1 MLQHK
6 IIIKMILIFPVLVL
20 FPWEIKIC
28 LLLALSGVLVSNLR
42 SGGPLLPFHLRER
55 GLLDFPSLFLI
66 VLTAWLSTLIV
77 VVRVKVFKSGTF
89 FNLLIVL
96 FLSLALR
103 FRVTSLFLFYLF
115 FEWSLL
121 PIFLII
127 LGWGYQ
133 PERLRAS
140 LLLFFYTLFASLPL
154 LLVLLYWSQTA
165 FITRFKDI
173 ILILTQR
180 TTRFVTLRFITILAF
195 VVKFPIYFVH
205 LWLPKAHVEAPVA
218 GSIILAGVL
227 LKLGGYG
234 IIRLSA
240 FFLHNPLIFSVG
252 ILTMWGGGV
261 LGALCLRIRDIKVII
276 AYSSVVHIRLVFIGV
291 ISYFSWGLNGAIV
304 IMVAHGL
311 CSSGMF
317 AWANMVYERR
327 HSRRL
332 TLNKGLLTISPSF
345 RFWWF
350 LLIVRNFAGPFTLNL
365 AGEIFLIINTMV
377 CRNLFWVR
385 IAFISFFSAGYSLLL
400 YSSTQQGRAVAGNIL
415 GLERISLEQ
424 QVIFAHVW
432 PVYLITISTVFS

>member
-1 MLQHK
+1 
-6 IIIKMILIFPVLVL
+6 MILIFPVLVL

-77 VVRVKVFKSGTF
+77 VVRVKVFKSGAF

-385 IAFISFFSAGYSLLL
+385 IALISFFSAGYSLLL

>member
-1 MLQHK
+1 MSQ
-6 IIIKMILIFPVLVL
+6 
-20 FPWEIKIC
+20 
-28 LLLALSGVLVSNLR
+28 LR
-42 SGGPLLPFHLRER
+42 LEGPLLIFHLRER
-55 GLLDFPSLFLI
+55 GLLDFPSFFLI
-66 VLTAWLSTLIV
+66 TLTAWLRVLIIII
-77 VVRVKVFKSGTF
+77 RVKIFKSSAF
-89 FNLLIVL
+89 FNLLIIL
-96 FLSLALR
+96 FLRLALR
-103 FRVTSLFLFYLF
+103 FSVASLFLFYLF

-154 LLVLLYWSQTA
+154 LLVLLYWRQIA
-165 FITRFKDI
+165 FITGFKDAV
-173 ILILTQR
+173 LILTQR
-180 TTRFVTLRFITILAF
+180 GVRFVILRFITILAF

-218 GSIILAGVL
+218 GSIILAGIL

-415 GLERISLEQ
+415 GLERNSLEQ

>member
-1 MLQHK
+1 ML
-6 IIIKMILIFPVLVL
+6 IKNWTVQIQ
-20 FPWEIKIC
+20 
-28 LLLALSGVLVSNLR
+28 GVQ
-42 SGGPLLPFHLRER
+42 GF
-55 GLLDFPSLFLI
+55 
-66 VLTAWLSTLIV
+66 
-77 VVRVKVFKSGTF
+77 
-89 FNLLIVL
+89 
-96 FLSLALR
+96 
-103 FRVTSLFLFYLF
+103 
-115 FEWSLL
+115 
-121 PIFLII
+121 
-127 LGWGYQ
+127 
-133 PERLRAS
+133 
-140 LLLFFYTLFASLPL
+140 
-154 LLVLLYWSQTA
+154 
-165 FITRFKDI
+165 
-173 ILILTQR
+173 
-180 TTRFVTLRFITILAF
+180 
-195 VVKFPIYFVH
+195 
-205 LWLPKAHVEAPVA
+205 
-218 GSIILAGVL
+218 
-227 LKLGGYG
+227 
-234 IIRLSA
+234 
-240 FFLHNPLIFSVG
+240 
-252 ILTMWGGGV
+252 
-261 LGALCLRIRDIKVII
+261 
-276 AYSSVVHIRLVFIGV
+276 
-291 ISYFSWGLNGAIV
+291 AIV

>member
-1 MLQHK
+1 MSQ
-6 IIIKMILIFPVLVL
+6 
-20 FPWEIKIC
+20 
-28 LLLALSGVLVSNLR
+28 LR
-42 SGGPLLPFHLRER
+42 LEGPLLIFHLRER
-55 GLLDFPSLFLI
+55 GLLDFPSFFLI
-66 VLTAWLSTLIV
+66 TLTAWLRVLIIII
-77 VVRVKVFKSGTF
+77 RVKIFKSSAF
-89 FNLLIVL
+89 FNLLIIL
-96 FLSLALR
+96 FLRLALR
-103 FRVTSLFLFYLF
+103 FSVASLFLFYLF

-154 LLVLLYWSQTA
+154 LLVLLYWRQIA
-165 FITRFKDI
+165 FITGFKDAV
-173 ILILTQR
+173 LILTQR
-180 TTRFVTLRFITILAF
+180 GVRFVILRFITILAF
-195 VVKFPIYFVH
+195 VVKFPIYFIH

-218 GSIILAGVL
+218 GSIILAGIL

-240 FFLHNPLIFSVG
+240 FFLHNPLMFSVG
-252 ILTMWGGGV
+252 ALTIWGGGI
-261 LGALCLRIRDIKVII
+261 LGALCLRIRDIKVMI

-291 ISYFSWGLNGAIV
+291 IRYFSWGLNGAMV
-304 IMVAHGL
+304 IIVAHGL
-311 CSSGMF
+311 CSSGIF

-327 HSRRL
+327 HSRSL

-345 RFWWF
+345 SFWWF

-385 IAFISFFSAGYSLLL
+385 IALISFFSAGYSLLL
-400 YSSTQQGRAVAGNIL
+400 YSSTQQGRTGAGDIL
-415 GLERISLEQ
+415 GLERNNLEQ

-432 PVYLITISTVFS
+432 PVYLIVISTVFS

>member
-1 MLQHK
+1 
-6 IIIKMILIFPVLVL
+6 MILIFPVLVL

-173 ILILTQR
+173 IIILTQR
-180 TTRFVTLRFITILAF
+180 TARFVTLRFITILAF

>member
-1 MLQHK
+1 MSQ
-6 IIIKMILIFPVLVL
+6 
-20 FPWEIKIC
+20 
-28 LLLALSGVLVSNLR
+28 LR
-42 SGGPLLPFHLRER
+42 LEGPLLIFHLRER
-55 GLLDFPSLFLI
+55 GLLDFPSFFLI
-66 VLTAWLSTLIV
+66 ILTAWLRVLIIII
-77 VVRVKVFKSGTF
+77 RVKIFKSSAF
-89 FNLLIVL
+89 FNLLIIL
-96 FLSLALR
+96 FLRLALR
-103 FRVTSLFLFYLF
+103 FSVASLFLFYLF

-154 LLVLLYWSQTA
+154 LLVLLYWRQIA
-165 FITRFKDI
+165 FITGFKDAV
-173 ILILTQR
+173 LILTQR
-180 TTRFVTLRFITILAF
+180 GVRFVILRFITILAF

-218 GSIILAGVL
+218 GSIILAGIL

-252 ILTMWGGGV
+252 VLTIWGGGI

-291 ISYFSWGLNGAIV
+291 IRYFSWGLNGAMV
-304 IMVAHGL
+304 IIVAHGL
-311 CSSGMF
+311 CSSGIF
-317 AWANMVYERR
+317 AQANMVYERR
-327 HSRRL
+327 HSRSL

-345 RFWWF
+345 SFWWF

-385 IAFISFFSAGYSLLL
+385 IALLSFFSAGYSLLL
-400 YSSTQQGRAVAGNIL
+400 YSSTQQGRTRGRNIL
-415 GLERISLEQ
+415 GLERNNLEQ

-432 PVYLITISTVFS
+432 PVYLIVISTVFS

>member
-1 MLQHK
+1 
-6 IIIKMILIFPVLVL
+6 
-20 FPWEIKIC
+20 
-28 LLLALSGVLVSNLR
+28 VSQLR
-42 SGGPLLPFHLRER
+42 LEGPLLIFHLRER
-55 GLLDFPSLFLI
+55 GLLDFPSFFLI
-66 VLTAWLSTLIV
+66 TLTAWLRVLIIII
-77 VVRVKVFKSGTF
+77 RVKIFKSSAF
-89 FNLLIVL
+89 FNLLIIL
-96 FLSLALR
+96 FLRLALR
-103 FRVTSLFLFYLF
+103 FSVASLFLFYLF

-154 LLVLLYWSQTA
+154 LLVLLYWGQIA
-165 FITRFKDI
+165 FITSFKDAL
-173 ILILTQR
+173 LILTQR
-180 TTRFVTLRFITILAF
+180 DVRSIILRFITILAF

-218 GSIILAGVL
+218 GSIILAGIL

-252 ILTMWGGGV
+252 ILTIWGGGI

-276 AYSSVVHIRLVFIGV
+276 AYSSVVHISLVFIGV
-291 ISYFSWGLNGAIV
+291 IRYFSWGLNGAMV
-304 IMVAHGL
+304 IIVAHGL
-311 CSSGMF
+311 CSSGIF
-317 AWANMVYERR
+317 AWANIVYERR

-345 RFWWF
+345 SFWWF

-385 IAFISFFSAGYSLLL
+385 IALISFFSAGYSLLL
-400 YSSTQQGRAVAGNIL
+400 YSSTQQGRTRGGNIL
-415 GLERISLEQ
+415 GLERNNLEQ

-432 PVYLITISTVFS
+432 PVYLIVISTVFS

>member
-1 MLQHK
+1 MSQ
-6 IIIKMILIFPVLVL
+6 
-20 FPWEIKIC
+20 
-28 LLLALSGVLVSNLR
+28 LR
-42 SGGPLLPFHLRER
+42 LEGPLLIFHLRER
-55 GLLDFPSLFLI
+55 GLLDFPSFFLI
-66 VLTAWLSTLIV
+66 TLTAWLRVLIIII
-77 VVRVKVFKSGTF
+77 RVKIFKSSAF
-89 FNLLIVL
+89 FNLLIIL
-96 FLSLALR
+96 FLRLALR
-103 FRVTSLFLFYLF
+103 FSVASLFLFYLF

-154 LLVLLYWSQTA
+154 LLVLLYWRQIA
-165 FITRFKDI
+165 FITGFKDAV
-173 ILILTQR
+173 LILTQR
-180 TTRFVTLRFITILAF
+180 GVRFVILRFITILAF

-218 GSIILAGVL
+218 GSIILAGIL

-252 ILTMWGGGV
+252 VLTIWGGGI

-291 ISYFSWGLNGAIV
+291 IRYFSWGLNGAMV
-304 IMVAHGL
+304 IIVAHGL
-311 CSSGMF
+311 CSSGIF
-317 AWANMVYERR
+317 AQANMVYERR
-327 HSRRL
+327 HSRSL

-345 RFWWF
+345 SFWWF

-385 IAFISFFSAGYSLLL
+385 IALISFFSAGYSLLL
-400 YSSTQQGRAVAGNIL
+400 YSSTQQGRTGAGDIL
-415 GLERISLEQ
+415 GLERNNLEQ

-432 PVYLITISTVFS
+432 PVYLIVISTVFS

>member
-1 MLQHK
+1 VLQHK

-77 VVRVKVFKSGTF
+77 VIRVKVFKSGAF

-121 PIFLII
+121 PIFFII

-173 ILILTQR
+173 IIILTQR

-311 CSSGMF
+311 CSSGIF

-365 AGEIFLIINTMV
+365 AGEIFLIINAMV

-415 GLERISLEQ
+415 GLERNSLEQ

>member
-77 VVRVKVFKSGTF
+77 VIRVKVFKSGAF

>member
-1 MLQHK
+1 MSQ
-6 IIIKMILIFPVLVL
+6 
-20 FPWEIKIC
+20 
-28 LLLALSGVLVSNLR
+28 LR
-42 SGGPLLPFHLRER
+42 LEGPLLIFHLRER
-55 GLLDFPSLFLI
+55 GLLDFPSFFLI
-66 VLTAWLSTLIV
+66 TLTAWLRVLIIII
-77 VVRVKVFKSGTF
+77 RVKIFKSSAF
-89 FNLLIVL
+89 FNLLIIL
-96 FLSLALR
+96 FLRLALR
-103 FRVTSLFLFYLF
+103 FSVASLFLFYLF

-154 LLVLLYWSQTA
+154 LLVLLYWRQIA
-165 FITRFKDI
+165 FITGFKDAV
-173 ILILTQR
+173 LILTQR
-180 TTRFVTLRFITILAF
+180 GVRFVILRFITILAF

-218 GSIILAGVL
+218 GSIILAGIL

-240 FFLHNPLIFSVG
+240 FFLHNLLMFSVG
-252 ILTMWGGGV
+252 VLTIWGGGI

-291 ISYFSWGLNGAIV
+291 IRYFSWGLNGAMV
-304 IMVAHGL
+304 IIVAHGL
-311 CSSGMF
+311 CSSGIF

-327 HSRRL
+327 HSRSL

-345 RFWWF
+345 SFWWF

-385 IAFISFFSAGYSLLL
+385 IALISFFSAGYSLLL
-400 YSSTQQGRAVAGNIL
+400 YSSTQQGRTGAGNIL
-415 GLERISLEQ
+415 GLERNNLEQ

-432 PVYLITISTVFS
+432 PVYLIVISTVFS

>member
-1 MLQHK
+1 VLQHK

-77 VVRVKVFKSGTF
+77 VIRVKVFKSGAF

-173 ILILTQR
+173 IIILTQR

>member
-1 MLQHK
+1 MSQ
-6 IIIKMILIFPVLVL
+6 
-20 FPWEIKIC
+20 
-28 LLLALSGVLVSNLR
+28 LR
-42 SGGPLLPFHLRER
+42 LEGPLLIFHLRER
-55 GLLDFPSLFLI
+55 GLLDFPRLFLI
-66 VLTAWLSTLIV
+66 ILTAWLRVLIIII
-77 VVRVKVFKSGTF
+77 RVKIFKSGAF
-89 FNLLIVL
+89 FNLLIIL
-96 FLSLALR
+96 FLRLALR
-103 FRVTSLFLFYLF
+103 FSVASLFLFYLF

-154 LLVLLYWSQTA
+154 LLVLLYWGQIA
-165 FITRFKDI
+165 FITSFKDAL
-173 ILILTQR
+173 LILTQR
-180 TTRFVTLRFITILAF
+180 DVRSIILRFITILAF

-218 GSIILAGVL
+218 GSIILAGIL

-252 ILTMWGGGV
+252 ILTIWGGGI

-276 AYSSVVHIRLVFIGV
+276 AYSSVVHISLVFIGV
-291 ISYFSWGLNGAIV
+291 IRYFSWGLNGAMV
-304 IMVAHGL
+304 IIVAHGL
-311 CSSGMF
+311 CSSGIF
-317 AWANMVYERR
+317 AWANIVYERR

-345 RFWWF
+345 SFWWF

-365 AGEIFLIINTMV
+365 AGEIFLIINTIV

-385 IAFISFFSAGYSLLL
+385 IALISFFSAGYSLLL
-400 YSSTQQGRAVAGNIL
+400 YSSTQQGRTRGRNIL
-415 GLERISLEQ
+415 GLERNNLEQ

-432 PVYLITISTVFS
+432 PVYLIVISTVFS

>member
-1 MLQHK
+1 
-6 IIIKMILIFPVLVL
+6 MILIFPVLVL

>member
-1 MLQHK
+1 MSQ
-6 IIIKMILIFPVLVL
+6 
-20 FPWEIKIC
+20 
-28 LLLALSGVLVSNLR
+28 LR
-42 SGGPLLPFHLRER
+42 LEGPLLIFHLRER
-55 GLLDFPSLFLI
+55 GLLDFPSFFLI
-66 VLTAWLSTLIV
+66 TLTAWLRVLIIII
-77 VVRVKVFKSGTF
+77 RVKIFKSSAF
-89 FNLLIVL
+89 FNLLIIL
-96 FLSLALR
+96 FLRLALR
-103 FRVTSLFLFYLF
+103 FSVASLFLFYLF

-154 LLVLLYWSQTA
+154 LLVLLYWRQIA
-165 FITRFKDI
+165 FITGFKDAV
-173 ILILTQR
+173 LILTQR
-180 TTRFVTLRFITILAF
+180 GVRFVILRFITILAF

-218 GSIILAGVL
+218 GSIILAGIL

-240 FFLHNPLIFSVG
+240 FFLHNPLMFSVG
-252 ILTMWGGGV
+252 VLTIWGGGI
-261 LGALCLRIRDIKVII
+261 LGALCLRIRDIKVMI

-291 ISYFSWGLNGAIV
+291 IRYFSWGLNGAMV
-304 IMVAHGL
+304 IIVAHGL
-311 CSSGMF
+311 CSSGIF

-327 HSRRL
+327 HSRSL

-345 RFWWF
+345 SFWWF

-385 IAFISFFSAGYSLLL
+385 IALISFFSAGYSLLL
-400 YSSTQQGRAVAGNIL
+400 YSSTQQGRTRGRNIL
-415 GLERISLEQ
+415 GLERNNLEQ

-432 PVYLITISTVFS
+432 PVYLIVISTVFS

>member
-1 MLQHK
+1 MSQ
-6 IIIKMILIFPVLVL
+6 
-20 FPWEIKIC
+20 
-28 LLLALSGVLVSNLR
+28 LR
-42 SGGPLLPFHLRER
+42 LEGPLLIFHLRER
-55 GLLDFPSLFLI
+55 GLLDFPSFFLI
-66 VLTAWLSTLIV
+66 ILTAWLRVLIIII
-77 VVRVKVFKSGTF
+77 RVKIFKSSAF
-89 FNLLIVL
+89 FNLLIIL
-96 FLSLALR
+96 FLRLALR
-103 FRVTSLFLFYLF
+103 FSVASLFLFYLF

-154 LLVLLYWSQTA
+154 LLVLLYWRQIA
-165 FITRFKDI
+165 FITGFKDAV
-173 ILILTQR
+173 LILTQR
-180 TTRFVTLRFITILAF
+180 GVRFIILRFITILAF

-218 GSIILAGVL
+218 GSIILAGIL

-252 ILTMWGGGV
+252 VLTIWGGGI

-291 ISYFSWGLNGAIV
+291 IRYFSWGLNGAMV
-304 IMVAHGL
+304 IIVAHGL
-311 CSSGMF
+311 CSSGIF
-317 AWANMVYERR
+317 AQANMVYERR
-327 HSRRL
+327 HSRSL

-345 RFWWF
+345 SFWWF

-385 IAFISFFSAGYSLLL
+385 IALLSFFSAGYSLLL
-400 YSSTQQGRAVAGNIL
+400 YSSTQQGRTGAGDIL
-415 GLERISLEQ
+415 GLERNNLEQ

-432 PVYLITISTVFS
+432 PVYLIVISTVFS

>member
-1 MLQHK
+1 MSQ
-6 IIIKMILIFPVLVL
+6 
-20 FPWEIKIC
+20 
-28 LLLALSGVLVSNLR
+28 LR
-42 SGGPLLPFHLRER
+42 LEGPLLIFHLRER
-55 GLLDFPSLFLI
+55 GLLDFPSFFLI
-66 VLTAWLSTLIV
+66 TLTAWLRVLIIII
-77 VVRVKVFKSGTF
+77 RVKIFKSSAF
-89 FNLLIVL
+89 FNLLIIL
-96 FLSLALR
+96 FLRLALR
-103 FRVTSLFLFYLF
+103 FSVASLFLFYLF

-154 LLVLLYWSQTA
+154 LLVLLYWRQIA
-165 FITRFKDI
+165 FITGFKDAV
-173 ILILTQR
+173 LILTQR
-180 TTRFVTLRFITILAF
+180 GVRFVILRFITILAF

-218 GSIILAGVL
+218 GSIILAGIL

-252 ILTMWGGGV
+252 VLTIWGGGI

-291 ISYFSWGLNGAIV
+291 IRYFSWGLNGAMV
-304 IMVAHGL
+304 IIVAHGL
-311 CSSGMF
+311 CSSGIF
-317 AWANMVYERR
+317 AQANMVYERR
-327 HSRRL
+327 HSRSL

-345 RFWWF
+345 SFWWF

-385 IAFISFFSAGYSLLL
+385 IALLSFFSAGYSLLL
-400 YSSTQQGRAVAGNIL
+400 YSSTQQGRTGAGNIL
-415 GLERISLEQ
+415 GLERNNLEQ

-432 PVYLITISTVFS
+432 PVYLIVISTVFS

>member
-1 MLQHK
+1 MSQ
-6 IIIKMILIFPVLVL
+6 
-20 FPWEIKIC
+20 
-28 LLLALSGVLVSNLR
+28 LR
-42 SGGPLLPFHLRER
+42 LEGPLLIFHLRER
-55 GLLDFPSLFLI
+55 GLLDFPRLFLI
-66 VLTAWLSTLIV
+66 ILTAWLRALIIII
-77 VVRVKVFKSGTF
+77 RVKIFKSGAF
-89 FNLLIVL
+89 FNLLIIL
-96 FLSLALR
+96 FLRLALR
-103 FRVTSLFLFYLF
+103 FSVASLFLFYLF

-154 LLVLLYWSQTA
+154 LLVLLYWGQIA
-165 FITRFKDI
+165 FITSFKDAL
-173 ILILTQR
+173 LILTQR
-180 TTRFVTLRFITILAF
+180 DVRSIILRFITILAF

-218 GSIILAGVL
+218 GSIILAGIL

-252 ILTMWGGGV
+252 ILTIWGGGI

-276 AYSSVVHIRLVFIGV
+276 AYSSVVHISLVFIGV
-291 ISYFSWGLNGAIV
+291 IRYFSWGLNGAMV
-304 IMVAHGL
+304 IIVAHGL
-311 CSSGMF
+311 CSSGIF
-317 AWANMVYERR
+317 AWANIVYERR

-345 RFWWF
+345 SFWWF

-365 AGEIFLIINTMV
+365 AGEIFLIINTIV

-385 IAFISFFSAGYSLLL
+385 IALISFFSAGYSLLL
-400 YSSTQQGRAVAGNIL
+400 YSSTQQGRTGAGNIL
-415 GLERISLEQ
+415 GLEGNNLEQ

-432 PVYLITISTVFS
+432 PVYLIVISTVFS

>member
-1 MLQHK
+1 
-6 IIIKMILIFPVLVL
+6 MILIFPVLVL

-77 VVRVKVFKSGTF
+77 VIRVKVFKSGAF

-415 GLERISLEQ
+415 GLERNSLEQ

>member
-1 MLQHK
+1 
-6 IIIKMILIFPVLVL
+6 MILIFPVLVL

-77 VVRVKVFKSGTF
+77 VIRVKVFKSGAF

-173 ILILTQR
+173 IIILTQR

-311 CSSGMF
+311 CSSGIF

-365 AGEIFLIINTMV
+365 AGEIFLIINAMV

-415 GLERISLEQ
+415 GLERNSLEQ

>member
-1 MLQHK
+1 
-6 IIIKMILIFPVLVL
+6 MILIFPVLVL

-77 VVRVKVFKSGTF
+77 VIRVKVFKSGAF

-173 ILILTQR
+173 IIILTQG

-311 CSSGMF
+311 CSSGIF

-365 AGEIFLIINTMV
+365 AGEIFLIINAMV

-415 GLERISLEQ
+415 GLERNSLEQ

>member
-1 MLQHK
+1 
-6 IIIKMILIFPVLVL
+6 MILIFPVLVL

-77 VVRVKVFKSGTF
+77 VVRVKVFKSGAF

-173 ILILTQR
+173 IIILTQR
-180 TTRFVTLRFITILAF
+180 TARFVTLRFITILAF

-385 IAFISFFSAGYSLLL
+385 IALISFFSAGYSLLL

>member
-1 MLQHK
+1 
-6 IIIKMILIFPVLVL
+6 MILIFPVLVL

-180 TTRFVTLRFITILAF
+180 TTRFVTLKFITILAF

-424 QVIFAHVW
+424 QVIFGHVW

>member
-1 MLQHK
+1 MSQ
-6 IIIKMILIFPVLVL
+6 
-20 FPWEIKIC
+20 
-28 LLLALSGVLVSNLR
+28 LR
-42 SGGPLLPFHLRER
+42 LEGPLLIFHLRER
-55 GLLDFPSLFLI
+55 GLLDFPSFFLI
-66 VLTAWLSTLIV
+66 TLTAWLRVLIIII
-77 VVRVKVFKSGTF
+77 RVKIFKSSAF
-89 FNLLIVL
+89 FNLLIIL
-96 FLSLALR
+96 FLRLALR
-103 FRVTSLFLFYLF
+103 FSVASLFLFYLF

-154 LLVLLYWSQTA
+154 LLVLLYWRQIA
-165 FITRFKDI
+165 FITGFKDAV
-173 ILILTQR
+173 LILTQR
-180 TTRFVTLRFITILAF
+180 GVRFVILRFITILAF

-218 GSIILAGVL
+218 GSIILAGIL

-252 ILTMWGGGV
+252 VLTIWGGGI

-291 ISYFSWGLNGAIV
+291 IRYFSWGLNGAMV
-304 IMVAHGL
+304 IIVAHGL
-311 CSSGMF
+311 CSSGIF

-327 HSRRL
+327 HSRSL

-345 RFWWF
+345 SFWWF

-385 IAFISFFSAGYSLLL
+385 IALISFFSAGYSLLL
-400 YSSTQQGRAVAGNIL
+400 YSSTQQGRTGAGNIL
-415 GLERISLEQ
+415 GLEGNNLEQ

-432 PVYLITISTVFS
+432 PVYLIVISTVFS

>member
-1 MLQHK
+1 MSQ
-6 IIIKMILIFPVLVL
+6 
-20 FPWEIKIC
+20 
-28 LLLALSGVLVSNLR
+28 LR
-42 SGGPLLPFHLRER
+42 LEGPLLIFHLRER
-55 GLLDFPSLFLI
+55 GLLDFPRLFLI
-66 VLTAWLSTLIV
+66 ILTAWLRALIIII
-77 VVRVKVFKSGTF
+77 RVKIFKSGAF
-89 FNLLIVL
+89 FNLLIIL
-96 FLSLALR
+96 FLRLALR
-103 FRVTSLFLFYLF
+103 FSVASLFLFYLF

-154 LLVLLYWSQTA
+154 LLVLLYWGQIA
-165 FITRFKDI
+165 FITSFKDAL
-173 ILILTQR
+173 LILTQR
-180 TTRFVTLRFITILAF
+180 DVRSIILRFITILAF

-218 GSIILAGVL
+218 GSIILAGIL

-240 FFLHNPLIFSVG
+240 FFLHNPLIFSVD
-252 ILTMWGGGV
+252 ILTIWGGGI

-276 AYSSVVHIRLVFIGV
+276 AYSSVVHISLVFIGV
-291 ISYFSWGLNGAIV
+291 IRYFSWGLNGAMV
-304 IMVAHGL
+304 IIVAHGL
-311 CSSGMF
+311 CSSGIF
-317 AWANMVYERR
+317 AWANIVYERR

-345 RFWWF
+345 SFWWF

-365 AGEIFLIINTMV
+365 AGEIFLIINTIV

-385 IAFISFFSAGYSLLL
+385 IALISFFSAGYSLLL
-400 YSSTQQGRAVAGNIL
+400 YSSTQQGRTRGRNIL
-415 GLERISLEQ
+415 GLERNNLEQ

-432 PVYLITISTVFS
+432 PVYLIVISTVFS

>member
-385 IAFISFFSAGYSLLL
+385 IALISFFSAGYSLLL

>member
-1 MLQHK
+1 
-6 IIIKMILIFPVLVL
+6 MILIFPVLVL

-385 IAFISFFSAGYSLLL
+385 IALISFFSAGYSLLL

>member
-1 MLQHK
+1 
-6 IIIKMILIFPVLVL
+6 MILIFPVLVL

-77 VVRVKVFKSGTF
+77 VIRVKVFKSGAF

-173 ILILTQR
+173 IIILTQR

-311 CSSGMF
+311 CSSGIF

-415 GLERISLEQ
+415 GLERNSLEQ

>member
-77 VVRVKVFKSGTF
+77 VIRVKVFKSGAF

-385 IAFISFFSAGYSLLL
+385 IALISFFSAGYSLLL

>member
-77 VVRVKVFKSGTF
+77 VIRVKVFKSGAF

-252 ILTMWGGGV
+252 VLTMWGGGV

-415 GLERISLEQ
+415 GLERNSLEQ

>member
-1 MLQHK
+1 MSQ
-6 IIIKMILIFPVLVL
+6 
-20 FPWEIKIC
+20 
-28 LLLALSGVLVSNLR
+28 LR
-42 SGGPLLPFHLRER
+42 LEGPLLIFHLRER
-55 GLLDFPSLFLI
+55 GLLDFPSFFLI
-66 VLTAWLSTLIV
+66 TLTAWLRVLIIII
-77 VVRVKVFKSGTF
+77 RVKIFKSSAF
-89 FNLLIVL
+89 FNLLIIL
-96 FLSLALR
+96 FLRLALR
-103 FRVTSLFLFYLF
+103 FSVASLFLFYLF

-154 LLVLLYWSQTA
+154 LLVLLYWRQIA
-165 FITRFKDI
+165 FITGFKDAV
-173 ILILTQR
+173 LILTQR
-180 TTRFVTLRFITILAF
+180 GVRFVILRFITILAF

-218 GSIILAGVL
+218 GSIILAGIL

-240 FFLHNPLIFSVG
+240 FFLHNPLMFSVG
-252 ILTMWGGGV
+252 VLTIWGGGI

-291 ISYFSWGLNGAIV
+291 IRYFSWGLNGAMV
-304 IMVAHGL
+304 IIVAHGL
-311 CSSGMF
+311 CSSGIF

-327 HSRRL
+327 HSRSL

-345 RFWWF
+345 SFWWF

-385 IAFISFFSAGYSLLL
+385 IALLSFFSAGYSLLL
-400 YSSTQQGRAVAGNIL
+400 YSSTQQGRTRGRNIL
-415 GLERISLEQ
+415 GLERNNLEQ

-432 PVYLITISTVFS
+432 PVYLIVISTVFS

>member
-1 MLQHK
+1 MSQ
-6 IIIKMILIFPVLVL
+6 
-20 FPWEIKIC
+20 
-28 LLLALSGVLVSNLR
+28 LR
-42 SGGPLLPFHLRER
+42 LEGPLLIFHLRER
-55 GLLDFPSLFLI
+55 GLLDFPSFFLI
-66 VLTAWLSTLIV
+66 TLTAWLRVLIIII
-77 VVRVKVFKSGTF
+77 RVKIFKSSAF
-89 FNLLIVL
+89 FNLLIIL
-96 FLSLALR
+96 FLRLALR
-103 FRVTSLFLFYLF
+103 FSVASLFLFYLF

-154 LLVLLYWSQTA
+154 LLVLLYWRQIA
-165 FITRFKDI
+165 FITGFKDAV
-173 ILILTQR
+173 LILTQR
-180 TTRFVTLRFITILAF
+180 GVRFVILRFITILAF

-218 GSIILAGVL
+218 GSIILAGIL

-252 ILTMWGGGV
+252 VLTIWGGGI

-291 ISYFSWGLNGAIV
+291 IRYFSWGLNGAMV
-304 IMVAHGL
+304 IIVAHGL
-311 CSSGMF
+311 CSSGIF
-317 AWANMVYERR
+317 AQANMVYERR
-327 HSRRL
+327 HSRSL

-345 RFWWF
+345 SFWWF

-385 IAFISFFSAGYSLLL
+385 IALISFFSAGYSLLL
-400 YSSTQQGRAVAGNIL
+400 YSSTQQGRTGAGNIL
-415 GLERISLEQ
+415 GLEGNNLEQ

-432 PVYLITISTVFS
+432 PVYLIVISTVFS

>member
-1 MLQHK
+1 MSQ
-6 IIIKMILIFPVLVL
+6 
-20 FPWEIKIC
+20 
-28 LLLALSGVLVSNLR
+28 LR
-42 SGGPLLPFHLRER
+42 LEGPLLIFHLRER
-55 GLLDFPSLFLI
+55 GLLDFPSFFLI
-66 VLTAWLSTLIV
+66 TLTAWLRVLIIII
-77 VVRVKVFKSGTF
+77 RVKIFKSSAF
-89 FNLLIVL
+89 FNLLIIL
-96 FLSLALR
+96 FLRLALR
-103 FRVTSLFLFYLF
+103 FSVASLFLFYLF

-154 LLVLLYWSQTA
+154 LLVLLYWRQIA
-165 FITRFKDI
+165 FITGFKDAV
-173 ILILTQR
+173 LILTQR
-180 TTRFVTLRFITILAF
+180 GVRFVILRFITILAF

-218 GSIILAGVL
+218 GSIILAGIL

-240 FFLHNPLIFSVG
+240 FFLHNPLMFSVG
-252 ILTMWGGGV
+252 VLTIWGGGI
-261 LGALCLRIRDIKVII
+261 LGALCLRIRDIKVMI

-291 ISYFSWGLNGAIV
+291 IRYFSWGLNGAMV
-304 IMVAHGL
+304 IIVAHGL
-311 CSSGMF
+311 CSSGIF
-317 AWANMVYERR
+317 AQANMVYERR
-327 HSRRL
+327 HSRSL

-345 RFWWF
+345 SFWWF

-385 IAFISFFSAGYSLLL
+385 IALLSFFSAGYSLLL
-400 YSSTQQGRAVAGNIL
+400 YSSTQQGRTGAGNIL
-415 GLERISLEQ
+415 GLEGNNLEQ

-432 PVYLITISTVFS
+432 PVYLIVISTVFS

>member
-1 MLQHK
+1 MSQ
-6 IIIKMILIFPVLVL
+6 
-20 FPWEIKIC
+20 
-28 LLLALSGVLVSNLR
+28 LR
-42 SGGPLLPFHLRER
+42 LEGPLLIFHLRER
-55 GLLDFPSLFLI
+55 GLLDFPSFFLI
-66 VLTAWLSTLIV
+66 TLTAWLRVLIIII
-77 VVRVKVFKSGTF
+77 RVKIFKSSAF
-89 FNLLIVL
+89 FNLLIIL
-96 FLSLALR
+96 FLRLALR
-103 FRVTSLFLFYLF
+103 FSVASLFLFYLF

-154 LLVLLYWSQTA
+154 LLVLLYWRQIA
-165 FITRFKDI
+165 FITGFKDAV
-173 ILILTQR
+173 LILTQR
-180 TTRFVTLRFITILAF
+180 GVRFVILRFITILAF

-218 GSIILAGVL
+218 GSIILAGIL

-252 ILTMWGGGV
+252 VLTIWGGGI
-261 LGALCLRIRDIKVII
+261 LGALCLRIRDVKVII

-291 ISYFSWGLNGAIV
+291 IRYFSWGLNGAMV
-304 IMVAHGL
+304 IIVAHGL
-311 CSSGMF
+311 CSSGIF
-317 AWANMVYERR
+317 AQANMVYERR
-327 HSRRL
+327 HSRSL

-345 RFWWF
+345 SFWWF

-385 IAFISFFSAGYSLLL
+385 IALLSFFSAGYSLLL
-400 YSSTQQGRAVAGNIL
+400 YSSTQQGRTGAGNIL
-415 GLERISLEQ
+415 GLEGNNLEQ

-432 PVYLITISTVFS
+432 PVYLIVISTVFS

>member
-1 MLQHK
+1 
-6 IIIKMILIFPVLVL
+6 
-20 FPWEIKIC
+20 
-28 LLLALSGVLVSNLR
+28 VSQLR
-42 SGGPLLPFHLRER
+42 LEGPLLIFHLRER
-55 GLLDFPSLFLI
+55 GLLDFPSFFLI
-66 VLTAWLSTLIV
+66 TLTAWLRVLIIII
-77 VVRVKVFKSGTF
+77 RVKIFKSSAF
-89 FNLLIVL
+89 FNLLIIL
-96 FLSLALR
+96 FLRLALR
-103 FRVTSLFLFYLF
+103 FSVASLFLFYLF

-154 LLVLLYWSQTA
+154 LLVLLYWRQIA
-165 FITRFKDI
+165 FITGFKDAV
-173 ILILTQR
+173 LILTQR
-180 TTRFVTLRFITILAF
+180 GVRFVILRFITILAF

-218 GSIILAGVL
+218 GSIILAGIL

-252 ILTMWGGGV
+252 VLTIWGGGI

-291 ISYFSWGLNGAIV
+291 IRYFSWGLNGAMV
-304 IMVAHGL
+304 IIVAHGL
-311 CSSGMF
+311 CSSGIF
-317 AWANMVYERR
+317 AQANMVYERR
-327 HSRRL
+327 HSRSL

-345 RFWWF
+345 SFWWF

-385 IAFISFFSAGYSLLL
+385 IALLSFFSAGYSLLL
-400 YSSTQQGRAVAGNIL
+400 YSSTQQGRTGAGNIL
-415 GLERISLEQ
+415 GLEGNNLEQ

-432 PVYLITISTVFS
+432 PVYLIVISTVFS

>member
-1 MLQHK
+1 MSQ
-6 IIIKMILIFPVLVL
+6 
-20 FPWEIKIC
+20 
-28 LLLALSGVLVSNLR
+28 LR
-42 SGGPLLPFHLRER
+42 LEGPLLIFHLRER
-55 GLLDFPSLFLI
+55 GLLDFPRLFLI
-66 VLTAWLSTLIV
+66 ILTAWLRALIIII
-77 VVRVKVFKSGTF
+77 RVKIFKSGAF
-89 FNLLIVL
+89 FNLLIIL
-96 FLSLALR
+96 FLRLALR
-103 FRVTSLFLFYLF
+103 FSVASLFLFYLF

-154 LLVLLYWSQTA
+154 LLVLLYWGQIA
-165 FITRFKDI
+165 FITSFKDAL
-173 ILILTQR
+173 LILTQR
-180 TTRFVTLRFITILAF
+180 DVRSIILRFITILAF

-218 GSIILAGVL
+218 GSIILAGIL

-252 ILTMWGGGV
+252 ILTIWGGGI

-276 AYSSVVHIRLVFIGV
+276 AYSSVVHISLVFIGV
-291 ISYFSWGLNGAIV
+291 IRYFSWGLNGAMV
-304 IMVAHGL
+304 IIVAHGL
-311 CSSGMF
+311 CSSGIF
-317 AWANMVYERR
+317 AWANIVYERR

-345 RFWWF
+345 SFWWF

-385 IAFISFFSAGYSLLL
+385 IALLSFFSAGYSLLL
-400 YSSTQQGRAVAGNIL
+400 YSSTQQGRTGAGNIL
-415 GLERISLEQ
+415 GLEGNNLEQ

-432 PVYLITISTVFS
+432 PVYLIVISTVFS

>member
-1 MLQHK
+1 
-6 IIIKMILIFPVLVL
+6 MILIFPVLVL

-415 GLERISLEQ
+415 GLERNSLEQ